1 MHHIYGKLCTC
12 RSFPAQIWVLRVDVR
27 LGLRAGTGLQLIL
40 PGVYH
45 APVTLPL
52 WHIIIVF
59 YLLLV
64 TAHTD
69 NEQTTIAE
77 YGARGL
83 SQHDCQ
89 SLTR

>member
-1 MHHIYGKLCTC
+1 MASYAHAVVFPLKLG
-12 RSFPAQIWVLRVDVR
+12 FLRVDVR
-27 LGLRAGTGLQLIL
+27 PGRGPERAYSLSLRECIMHRSLYPYGTSSLF
-40 PGVYH
+40 
-45 APVTLPL
+45 
-52 WHIIIVF
+52 F

-64 TAHTD
+64 TALTD

>member
-1 MHHIYGKLCTC
+1 MASYSHAVA
-12 RSFPAQIWVLRVDVR
+12 FPLKFGFYASIIWS
-27 LGLRAGTGLQLIL
+27 GLRAASGLQLI
-40 PGVYH
+40 PTRVYH
-45 APVTLPL
+45 APVILLL
-52 WHIIIVF
+52 WHIITVF

-64 TAHTD
+64 TAHTH

-77 YGARGL
+77 YGARDL

>member
-1 MHHIYGKLCTC
+1 MASYAHAVV
-12 RSFPAQIWVLRVDVR
+12 FPAQIWVSSRR
-27 LGLRAGTGLQLIL
+27 SQAWPRAGTGLQLIL
-40 PGVYH
+40 TGVYH